1 MSADRPAAGAQAPL
15 DLFGSGPAPD
25 VPASG
30 SLSRPL
36 ADLAADLPQGWRALV
51 QDWLDSP
58 TGRALA
64 AFVDGEVRSGREVY
78 PPDPFRALRLC
89 APQAVRAV
97 ILGQDPY
104 HGPGEAEG
112 LAFSVAPGVRIPP
125 SLRNIRAEWQ
135 ADLGEVPPVHGS
147 LLAWASQGVLLLNT
161 SLTVARDQAGSHA
174 RRGWEDLTD
183 RLVDAVAG
191 QPGPRAYLLWGA
203 HAQAKADRIRA
214 ASPEAVLILS
224 NHPSPLAARR
234 PPVPF
239 LGSRPFSRARD
250 ALAAQGVA
258 LDWRLPPT
266 SD

>member
-1 MSADRPAAGAQAPL
+1 MTPPV
-15 DLFGSGPAPD
+15 PAPGGQGALELGL
-25 VPASG
+25 PARAANA
-30 SLSRPL
+30 LVRPL
-36 ADLAADLPQGWRALV
+36 RSLAEDLPEGWRDLV
-51 QDWLDSP
+51 LDWLDAP

-64 AFVDGEVRSGREVY
+64 GFVDAAVRDGREVY
-78 PPDPFRALRLC
+78 PLDPFRALRLST
-89 APQAVRAV
+89 PDSVRAV

-135 ADLGEVPPVHGS
+135 ADLGGALPAHGS
-147 LLAWASQGVLLLNT
+147 LSDWARQGVLLLNT
-161 SLTVARDQAGSHA
+161 SLTVERDRPASHA

-183 RLVDAVAG
+183 RLVDAVAAR
-191 QPGPRAYLLWGA
+191 PGVRAYLLWGA

-214 ASPEAVLILS
+214 ASPHAVVLTS

-239 LGSRPFSRARD
+239 LGSRPFSRSRD
-250 ALAAQGVA
+250 ALAAQGVT
-258 LDWRLPPT
+258 LDWRLGQGEA
-266 SD
+266 